1 MATGVKPYIVTSLL
15 IFIFF
20 LAMTSWQYGLAV
32 DNNSP
37 QNILNDS
44 STNKALNG
52 NNDFGQNYTDDSN
65 IALKS
70 YFNSTIVAGGDS
82 LLVEA
87 TPGITQTL
95 YRMPKTVFSVMTSYL
110 GTNLLSTQ
118 QIIVMTLILGVF
130 TTLFVLYAIKMV
142 KLGVPD

>member
-1 MATGVKPYIVTSLL
+1 MATGVKPYVVTSLL
-15 IFIFF
+15 VFIFF
-20 LAMTSWQYGLAV
+20 LAMASWQYSLAQ

-37 QNILNDS
+37 QNIFNDTTTS
-44 STNKALNG
+44 QVLGNG
-52 NNDFGQNYTDDSN
+52 DFGQNYTDDSN
-65 IALKS
+65 VALKS
-70 YFNSTIVAGGDS
+70 YFNSSIATGGDS

-95 YRMPKTVFSVMTSYL
+95 YRMPKAVFTLMTSYL